1 MTTIRHAPLTPEE
14 RELAERLAQLGAP
27 DGPPSS
33 LDARILSAAHA
44 AVNARAAT
52 TPRRTRW
59 PVAVGAAATV
69 VLAVGIAWQM
79 RPLQEVRVEQ
89 ASETADM
96 ATMRAPGPSAGDDLP
111 IAQVATA
118 PSQPQA
124 PAEVS
129 RPVPKPAP
137 SNPTAEAA
145 AGAVATDS
153 APARERQDALAAP
166 APAQEPP
173 IVFDSAVPVGATPAP
188 PAPPPPPA
196 AVQSGVVRSQT
207 APAAAANASEAR
219 KETRAAEAQRAR
231 RDAAGSL
238 DTVTIQT
245 DAAREAED
253 AEIDAFSD
261 QSIDDEPPATA
272 DSPAV
277 QQAWLQRIRELV
289 ADGDLDGA
297 RASLGE
303 FKRRYPRYALPDD
316 LRKLAP

>member
-196 AVQSGVVRSQT
+196 A
-207 APAAAANASEAR
+207 AANASEAR